1 MLGDQGHHGH
11 DAGGSRPDGGDAD
24 TGGVSRSALVGRA
37 SAVAALERAVGE
49 AAGGQGGLVFITGE
63 AGIGKTALARETAQH
78 AAEGG
83 VLVLWG
89 SCREGPGVPGF
100 WPWVEVLRAYGD
112 RVGSSSLTQQVSGAA
127 TGLAGLLPELGS
139 GLAET
144 ILPWGPGSEPGHT
157 SVLPDGAPDQAGVD
171 ATDRFRMFDAV
182 AMLLRQAA
190 GTQPVL
196 VVLDDLQWADAG
208 TVRLLRFLVPD
219 LSRSRLLVVGAYR
232 EEEVEAAGHPL
243 RGLLAELAARA
254 ELVPLAGLS
263 ATEVAALMA
272 QVGEAPPD
280 GELAGVVHRRTGGNP
295 FFVQQVTQLAVL
307 GSGAPGQIPVGVR
320 DAIERRLARLPQAC
334 TELLAVAAVAGPELR
349 PELLAQV
356 TGRSPTE
363 VARLLEVAVNARVL
377 TVPTSTATT
386 VGLGPMRF
394 AHDLFRECLYEG
406 LEGSARRRLHAR
418 LAAALEAMG
427 PPVRPGLA
435 AELARHRALAVPE
448 VEPAAALAVTRRA
461 AAEATGRLAHE
472 EAAGHYARAVWLA
485 SLAGD
490 PAARRALLV
499 ELAEAH
505 LRAGDLTEARARFLD
520 AAAEARTA
528 GDGLTLARA
537 ALGVHR
543 GGARSLTTHADSI
556 QLLQEA
562 WAALDAASSADAG
575 DAAWAGTRARVLACL
590 ARDLVHGVGQDHAR
604 ALALSEQAVTLART
618 LGDPSTLALCLFAH
632 HDALWVAGSAE
643 RRLPVVAE
651 MAAAAAAAGD
661 RVLGL
666 EARLARFVALL
677 ELGDP
682 AAFVAFNEA
691 ARAAD
696 ELRQPHYQWMVGSR
710 RAALALLAG
719 RLAEARWLT
728 GEAVALAE
736 RIGEPDGRNVAFAQR
751 QELARLRGGA
761 HGVLAALRAAISTSG
776 AEWDEGVRQ
785 AVQAWVEVLELLTR
799 LPDAGH
805 VHDLA
810 ALVQSRLEPSVARVL
825 GWQQLEQ
832 RSGLA
837 EVAAEAAAVD
847 AAAVADI
854 AERAYQGLLPSAAS
868 MVVVGGAVVCK
879 DPVAHHLGVL
889 AAVLGR
895 WDQAVDHL
903 RDAIARAQRLGAR
916 PSLVRGRCELG
927 RVLLARGRPA
937 DRAQAEQLLRQ
948 AADAAGELGM
958 GALAERATEA
968 LAALAPP
975 RPPTAPGPNV
985 FRCDGEVWTL
995 GYAGAVV
1002 RVPDAKGLHD
1012 IARLLAHP
1020 GVEIPA
1026 AELIGPAVRLE
1037 AALGADPALD
1047 AHAQTAYR
1055 QRLAELTAEID
1066 AADADHDLERA
1077 ARARA
1082 ERDSLVEA
1090 LSAAYGLGRRARRLG
1105 DAGERARKAVTARIR
1120 DSLTRLDRR
1129 HPTLA
1134 QHLRLSIHTG
1144 AVCSYRPPEPT
1155 WWELAGQG

>member
-1 MLGDQGHHGH
+1 
-11 DAGGSRPDGGDAD
+11 
-24 TGGVSRSALVGRA
+24 
-37 SAVAALERAVGE
+37 
-49 AAGGQGGLVFITGE
+49 
-63 AGIGKTALARETAQH
+63 
-78 AAEGG
+78 
-83 VLVLWG
+83 
-89 SCREGPGVPGF
+89 
-100 WPWVEVLRAYGD
+100 
-112 RVGSSSLTQQVSGAA
+112 
-127 TGLAGLLPELGS
+127 
-139 GLAET
+139 
-144 ILPWGPGSEPGHT
+144 
-157 SVLPDGAPDQAGVD
+157 
-171 ATDRFRMFDAV
+171 
-182 AMLLRQAA
+182 
-190 GTQPVL
+190 
-196 VVLDDLQWADAG
+196 
-208 TVRLLRFLVPD
+208 
-219 LSRSRLLVVGAYR
+219 
-232 EEEVEAAGHPL
+232 
-243 RGLLAELAARA
+243 
-254 ELVPLAGLS
+254 
-263 ATEVAALMA
+263 
-272 QVGEAPPD
+272 
-280 GELAGVVHRRTGGNP
+280 
-295 FFVQQVTQLAVL
+295 
-307 GSGAPGQIPVGVR
+307 
-320 DAIERRLARLPQAC
+320 
-334 TELLAVAAVAGPELR
+334 
-349 PELLAQV
+349 
-356 TGRSPTE
+356 
-363 VARLLEVAVNARVL
+363 
-377 TVPTSTATT
+377 
-386 VGLGPMRF
+386 
-394 AHDLFRECLYEG
+394 
-406 LEGSARRRLHAR
+406 
-418 LAAALEAMG
+418 
-427 PPVRPGLA
+427 
-435 AELARHRALAVPE
+435 
-448 VEPAAALAVTRRA
+448 
-461 AAEATGRLAHE
+461 
-472 EAAGHYARAVWLA
+472 
-485 SLAGD
+485 
-490 PAARRALLV
+490 
-499 ELAEAH
+499 
-505 LRAGDLTEARARFLD
+505 
-520 AAAEARTA
+520 
-528 GDGLTLARA
+528 
-537 ALGVHR
+537 
-543 GGARSLTTHADSI
+543 
-556 QLLQEA
+556 
-562 WAALDAASSADAG
+562 
-575 DAAWAGTRARVLACL
+575 
-590 ARDLVHGVGQDHAR
+590 
-604 ALALSEQAVTLART
+604 
-618 LGDPSTLALCLFAH
+618 
-632 HDALWVAGSAE
+632 
-643 RRLPVVAE
+643 
-651 MAAAAAAAGD
+651 
-661 RVLGL
+661 VLGL

-937 DRAQAEQLLRQ
+937 DLAPAQQLLRQ
-948 AADAAGELGM
+948 AADAAGELGLW
-958 GALAERATEA
+958 ALAERAAEA
-968 LAALAPP
+968 LVGLAPA
-975 RPPTAPGPNV
+975 REAIAPGPNV

-1002 RVPDAKGLHD
+1002 RLSDAKGLHD
-1012 IARLLAHP
+1012 IARLLANP

-1026 AELIGPAVRLE
+1026 ADLIGPAARLE
-1037 AALGADPALD
+1037 ASLGADATLD
-1047 AHAQTAYR
+1047 AQAQAAYR
-1055 QRLAELTAEID
+1055 RRLGELAAEMD

-1082 ERDSLVEA
+1082 ERDNLVEA
-1090 LSAAYGLGRRARRLG
+1090 LSAAYGLGRRPRRLG

-1120 DSLTRLDRR
+1120 DSLTRIDRR

-1134 QHLRLSIHTG
+1134 QHLRRSIHTG